1 MGNTLKGFYKLGFGV
16 VIIWVMVFYVC
27 PAIIEAIPPYK
38 VYADEL
44 ERRDIHGGALFY
56 NDVKQAGEGEMFIRN
71 ALRYP
76 TNSQAD
82 TQ

>member
-1 MGNTLKGFYKLGFGV
+1 MNKTTKGFCKLGIGIV
-16 VIIWVMVFYVC
+16 VIWTMVFHVC

-44 ERRDIHGGALFY
+44 ERRGIHGGALFY
-56 NDVKQAGEGEMFIRN
+56 NDVEQAGEGELLIRN

-76 TNSQAD
+76 TSSQSNKN
-82 TQ
+82 